1 MARFCSSL
9 SNQAPLSFFARA
21 MVVFTVDFKDATER
35 SLARLFLQQFAGVQK
50 QVAQSPHIEF
60 RRSNDPPKE
69 ILDLGIQGSSSTC
82 SGFISFTFFPS
93 HVKTTERKDKA
104 VELMVN
110 FFPYLDKHVKS
121 TKTYMHIRMR
131 SKKND
136 LLRELKERVS
146 ENQCVKKG
154 SPLGRKNVP
163 LTVPSGLNDSFL
175 RMSHGRGKAAL

>member
-1 MARFCSSL
+1 
-9 SNQAPLSFFARA
+9 
-21 MVVFTVDFKDATER
+21 MVVFTVDFKDVTER

-69 ILDLGIQGSSSTC
+69 ILDLGNQGSSSTC
-82 SGFISFTFFPS
+82 SGFLSFTFFPS
-93 HVKTTERKDKA
+93 HIKTIERQDKA

-146 ENQCVKKG
+146 QNQYVKKG
-154 SPLGRKNVP
+154 SPIGRKVA
-163 LTVPSGLNDSFL
+163 LTFRS
-175 RMSHGRGKAAL
+175 

>member
-1 MARFCSSL
+1 
-9 SNQAPLSFFARA
+9 
-21 MVVFTVDFKDATER
+21 MVVFTVDFKDVTER

-82 SGFISFTFFPS
+82 SGFLSFTFFPS
-93 HVKTTERKDKA
+93 HVKTTERKSKA

-146 ENQCVKKG
+146 EKQCVKKG
-154 SPLGRKNVP
+154 SPKGRKAP
-163 LTVPSGLNDSFL
+163 PTFRS
-175 RMSHGRGKAAL
+175 